1 MKISAILKQRRL
13 DLNLTQEQ
21 VAEQIFVSTKSISNL
36 ENDKNFPDIESLV
49 RLAKLYNLSLD
60 SLLLEGSDIMKD
72 MKKKEKVY
80 ELQKMSLIGP
90 QLTNVLLML
99 MLFLPSIFKEFYM
112 SDYMYVLILLV
123 ISSNAITG
131 FYFIN
136 KLEKYNFRENG
147 NKALISIQIIGA
159 ILYFIFI
166 TFIFIKNVF
175 FKGLQ
180 STFSKKVTKVYST

>member
-21 VAEQIFVSTKSISNL
+21 VAEQIFVSTKSISNW

-72 MKKKEKVY
+72 IKKKEKVY

-112 SDYMYVLILLV
+112 SDYMYILILLV
-123 ISSNAITG
+123 ISSNAVTG

-159 ILYFIFI
+159 ILFFIFL
-166 TFIFIKNVF
+166 TFVFIKNVF
-175 FKGLQ
+175 FK
-180 STFSKKVTKVYST
+180 

>member
-1 MKISAILKQRRL
+1 MKISAIIKQRRL
-13 DLNLTQEQ
+13 DLNLTQGQ
-21 VAEQIFVSTKSISNL
+21 VAEQIFVSTKSISNW

-123 ISSNAITG
+123 ILSNAITG

-147 NKALISIQIIGA
+147 NKALISTQIIGA
-159 ILYFIFI
+159 ILYFIFL

-175 FKGLQ
+175 FK
-180 STFSKKVTKVYST
+180 